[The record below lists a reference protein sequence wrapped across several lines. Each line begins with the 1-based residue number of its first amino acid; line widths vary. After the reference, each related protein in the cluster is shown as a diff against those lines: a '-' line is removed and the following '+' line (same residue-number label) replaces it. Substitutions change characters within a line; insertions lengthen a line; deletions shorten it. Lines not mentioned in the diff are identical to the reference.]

1 MIPFPNEIAVGLKIT
16 EKKPQQNGVAAA
28 TSITRIRFQSR
39 QDFRQGIPFENQ
51 KSPNKKQSKESEIV
65 SSHGQNPFPLRRC
78 CVYAKGWT
86 AKRLKKE
93 NCDLF
98 VKEKGGDMIGERA
111 REEWT
116 YQHLR
121 E

>member
-65 SSHGQNPFPLRRC
+65 SFHCRNPLPIQRYC
-78 CVYAKGWT
+78 IHAKGWT
-86 AKRLKKE
+86 IKRSKKE
-93 NCDLF
+93 NCDLV
-98 VKEKGGDMIGERA
+98 VKEKGGDGIEERA
-111 REEWT
+111 REE
-116 YQHLR
+116 
-121 E
+121 